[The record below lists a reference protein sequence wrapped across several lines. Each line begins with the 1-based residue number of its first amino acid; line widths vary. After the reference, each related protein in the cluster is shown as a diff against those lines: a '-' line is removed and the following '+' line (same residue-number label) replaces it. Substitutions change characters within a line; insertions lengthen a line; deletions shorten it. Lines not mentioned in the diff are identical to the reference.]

1 MHNKHIKLC
10 QLQNYPVFLRVLQYR
25 YRMSRACVP
34 APPGVFLPVPY
45 HRFRISDCLRARNLP
60 SFPTVSSRVPVPGT
74 CIDLTRAVKVSDPA
88 SISLRRRRPFGAP
101 RPAQR
106 VSALFFHPQRRGFDR
121 DIEAQRDGALI
132 AFPEAQSYE
141 RSLFWPAWLYRFLPR
156 GTCGAPWVIAPR
168 RGELKRAPVS
178 NLALCQVVGMRE
190 DGLSS
195 RFFRG
200 W

>member
-1 MHNKHIKLC
+1 
-10 QLQNYPVFLRVLQYR
+10 VLQ
-25 YRMSRACVP
+25 P
-34 APPGVFLPVPY
+34 
-45 HRFRISDCLRARNLP
+45 
-60 SFPTVSSRVPVPGT
+60 
-74 CIDLTRAVKVSDPA
+74 
-88 SISLRRRRPFGAP
+88 
-101 RPAQR
+101 QR

-132 AFPEAQSYE
+132 VFPEAQSYE

-190 DGLSS
+190 DGRSS